1 MGLAVAPSRHWSCGN
16 VSWRPETPQLGR
28 SRGVQNT
35 PKIASHK
42 WRVAGCSQ
50 KYYLILSYHEYE
62 ISEMSLQWIW
72 KSVSS
77 WFIRL
82 SSSPLGSAFQ
92 IVGGQKIYAVSKS
105 CDSWL
110 HPIYIWGISP
120 WFCLP
125 VAATLGST
133 SIQFCEHRPRSRH
146 PNMSKSERPH
156 DSVGGWRS
164 CGPEKSICDGYPNG
178 YPNGLQCFS
187 SSVFYYKN

>member
-1 MGLAVAPSRHWSCGN
+1 MSHEGRRPPNLAGHVEFKTLPKSPATSG
-16 VSWRPETPQLGR
+16 ELQ
-28 SRGVQNT
+28 GVLKNT
-35 PKIASHK
+35 I
-42 WRVAGCSQ
+42 W
-50 KYYLILSYHEYE
+50 YYLILSYHEYE

-92 IVGGQKIYAVSKS
+92 IAGGQKIYAVSKS